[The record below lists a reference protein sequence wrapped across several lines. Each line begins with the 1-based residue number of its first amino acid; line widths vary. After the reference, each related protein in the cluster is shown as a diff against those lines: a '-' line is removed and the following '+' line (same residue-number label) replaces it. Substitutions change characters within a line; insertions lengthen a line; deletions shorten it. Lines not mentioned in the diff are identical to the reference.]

1 MRPGAKHQSVKAPI
15 GRTDI
20 HNGCAFD
27 TSGTRKEFM
36 VYVGE
41 DIWFSAAM
49 C

>member
-1 MRPGAKHQSVKAPI
+1 MTAKAKPQSVKAPI
-15 GRTDI
+15 GRKDI
-20 HNGCAFD
+20 QNGCAFD
-27 TSGTRKEFM
+27 TSGTRKEFR